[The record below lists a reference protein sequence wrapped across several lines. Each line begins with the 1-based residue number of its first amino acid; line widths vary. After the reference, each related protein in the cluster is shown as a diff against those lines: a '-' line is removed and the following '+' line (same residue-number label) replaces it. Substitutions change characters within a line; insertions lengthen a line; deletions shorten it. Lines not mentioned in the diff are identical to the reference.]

1 MDPTRVSFAVLAFT
15 LSFGTFG
22 HPLRAGPHVRVAQA
36 EVRIP
41 SEAQIDRMERD
52 AISTPPL
59 DVSDGA
65 QTGGEAAE
73 IRQMDR
79 RAHSIDEKLL
89 KDGGVCRGC

>member
-1 MDPTRVSFAVLAFT
+1 MEPTRVSLALLAFT
-15 LSFGTFG
+15 LTIGAFGG
-22 HPLRAGPHVRVAQA
+22 PSRAGPHVQVAQA

-41 SEAQIDRMERD
+41 SEAQIDRMERR

-59 DVSDGA
+59 DVSEGA

-79 RAHSIDEKLL
+79 RSHSIDEELL
-89 KDGGVCRGC
+89 GGSGVCSGC

>member
-1 MDPTRVSFAVLAFT
+1 MDPTRVSLALLAFT
-15 LSFGTFG
+15 LTIGTFAG
-22 HPLRAGPHVRVAQA
+22 PSRAGPHVQVAQA

-59 DVSDGA
+59 DVSEGA

-73 IRQMDR
+73 IKQMDR
-79 RAHSIDEKLL
+79 RAHGIDENLL
-89 KDGGVCRGC
+89 RGSGVCRGC